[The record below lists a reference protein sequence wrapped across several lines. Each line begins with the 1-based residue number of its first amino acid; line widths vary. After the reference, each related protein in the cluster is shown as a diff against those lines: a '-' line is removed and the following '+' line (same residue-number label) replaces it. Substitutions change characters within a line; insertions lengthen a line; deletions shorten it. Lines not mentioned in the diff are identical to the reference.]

1 MGLFSFLNKNKQE
14 STEDSGY
21 YSKSDDDSVAAR
33 ARSKRAS
40 SAGEPGARRGKDAR
54 AAADPVLP
62 EKKRARRRLVGA
74 VALAL
79 GVAVGLPMVLDSE
92 PQPLAGDIDIRI
104 PSKDKVA
111 PQAQPRAVAAA
122 DALDKREEII
132 DVPPVP
138 MVTLP
143 KERPLPKEEA
153 KPEVKP
159 AVKPVT
165 KPEVKPVVKPEPK
178 PVVKPEP
185 KVVAKPEVKPEK
197 PKPEPKPEPK
207 VAEAKHVEK
216 APDKHVDKVVEKP
229 VDKPAEKPA
238 VVKAPP
244 KAEEK
249 EKPAVKPPVQDA
261 QRAMSILEGKAP
273 EKAVDENQRF
283 VVQVAA
289 LATQEKVNELQ
300 AKLSGAG
307 IRSFTHK
314 IPTQSG
320 DRIRVQVGPFSKDE
334 AEKVRAKL
342 SKMGLSGIMVP
353 G

>member
-40 SAGEPGARRGKDAR
+40 SAGEPAARRGKDAR

-92 PQPLAGDIDIRI
+92 PKPLAGDIDIRI

-143 KERPLPKEEA
+143 KERPVPKEEAKPVAKPVA

-159 AVKPVT
+159 AVKPDV
-165 KPEVKPVVKPEPK
+165 K

-185 KVVAKPEVKPEK
+185 KVVAKPEAKPEVKPEK
-197 PKPEPKPEPK
+197 PKPEPK
-207 VAEAKHVEK
+207 VAEVKHVEK
-216 APDKHVDKVVEKP
+216 APEKHVEKTVEKAVEKP
-229 VDKPAEKPA
+229 VEKPLA
-238 VVKAPP
+238 RAPP
-244 KAEEK
+244 KVEEK
-249 EKPAVKPPVQDA
+249 EKPAVKPPVPDA

>member
-40 SAGEPGARRGKDAR
+40 SAGEPASRRGKDAR

-92 PQPLAGDIDIRI
+92 PKPLAGDIDIRI

-122 DALDKREEII
+122 DALDKREEIV
-132 DVPPVP
+132 DVPP

-143 KERPLPKEEA
+143 KE
-153 KPEVKP
+153 
-159 AVKPVT
+159 KPVPRDEVRT
-165 KPEVKPVVKPEPK
+165 EVKPVAKPALKPVVRPEPK

-185 KVVAKPEVKPEK
+185 KVAARSELKPDVKPEK

-207 VAEAKHVEK
+207 VAEVKHVEK
-216 APDKHVDKVVEKP
+216 APEKHVEKVLEKP
-229 VDKPAEKPA
+229 VDKPVEKPV
-238 VVKAPP
+238 VVKAAP
-244 KAEEK
+244 KVEEK

-261 QRAMSILEGKAP
+261 QRAMSILEGKAS
-273 EKAVDENQRF
+273 EKAADENQRF

-307 IRSFTHK
+307 IHSFTHK
-314 IPTQSG
+314 VPTQSG

>member
-40 SAGEPGARRGKDAR
+40 SAGEPAARRGKDAR

-74 VALAL
+74 IALAL

-92 PQPLAGDIDIRI
+92 PKPLAGDIDIRI

-122 DALDKREEII
+122 DALDKREEIV

-138 MVTLP
+138 LVTLP
-143 KERPLPKEEA
+143 KERPVPKEEV
-153 KPEVKP
+153 KTEVKP
-159 AVKPVT
+159 VAKPD
-165 KPEVKPVVKPEPK
+165 VKPVVKPEPK

-185 KVVAKPEVKPEK
+185 KVVAKPEAKPEVKPEK
-197 PKPEPKPEPK
+197 AKPGPK
-207 VAEAKHVEK
+207 VAEVKHVEK
-216 APDKHVDKVVEKP
+216 APEKHVEKTVDKPVEKP
-229 VDKPAEKPA
+229 VEKPLA
-238 VVKAPP
+238 KVPP
-244 KAEEK
+244 KVEEK
-249 EKPAVKPPVQDA
+249 EKPAVKPPVPDA
-261 QRAMSILEGKAP
+261 QRAISILEGKAP